1 MKTVEEQLT
10 EEKLRVDAITAPEE
24 LEVRLRNA
32 VNTATLK
39 RSKRIAPIWK
49 IAAVVLLVTVITGN
63 NYNAFAYYG
72 KKLLGF
78 DDVIHGTLQQLND
91 EGMGQLIDKK
101 TTLVDGTDLIING
114 IISDAN
120 QFVMYYTLTN
130 PNGLE
135 DYFSGS
141 TGTIFSP
148 AKISGFL
155 TNSNVGSGESLM
167 NENHTEIK
175 GTLSFDS
182 VSPFAKNLTLYY
194 WQSPIQNGQM
204 IEGTITFP
212 YNPNQAMQTQI
223 KKSLNKKVKVDKGTI
238 TFKSITATP
247 TMTMIEG
254 SMNVTNFDRGD
265 TSFEGIELIANGT
278 PIDLMG
284 SGTQSSLGRSTFDIR
299 YDTLPKE
306 LDSLELVIKEF
317 IGYQKLDEKLSLAS
331 IGNEPYILEGRKLWI
346 KDVSKTTRG
355 MEITIATDDDVMLNG
370 VSIATKD
377 EITSLNT
384 TINQKSVEQKDGKV
398 LKERTLLF
406 DTSIQPEELILEGMH
421 YTKAYNKVI
430 EIPVD

>member
-1 MKTVEEQLT
+1 MKTVEKELA
-10 EEKLRVDAITAPEE
+10 EEKLRMDAITAPEE
-24 LEVRLRNA
+24 LEMRLRKA
-32 VNTATLK
+32 LTTATPE

-49 IAAVVLLVTVITGN
+49 VAVVVLLVTVITGN

-91 EGMGQLIDKK
+91 EGMGQMIDKK
-101 TTLVDGTDLIING
+101 TTLQDGTDLIING
-114 IISDAN
+114 ILSDAN

-135 DYFSGS
+135 DHFSGS
-141 TGTIFSP
+141 TFSP
-148 AKISGFL
+148 SKISGFL
-155 TNSNVGSGESLM
+155 TDSNVGSGESLI
-167 NENHTEIK
+167 NENQTEIK
-175 GTLSFDS
+175 GLFSFDS
-182 VSPFAKNLTLYY
+182 VSPFAKNLTLHY
-194 WQSPIQNGQM
+194 WQSSIQNAQM
-204 IEGTITFP
+204 TEGTITFP
-212 YNPNQAMQTQI
+212 YNPNKAMQTQI

-254 SMNVTNFDRGD
+254 SMNVTNFDRGN
-265 TSFEGIELIANGT
+265 TSFEGIKLIANGS
-278 PIDLMG
+278 PIELMG
-284 SGTQSSLGRSTFDIR
+284 SGTQSSLGRRTFDIR

-306 LDSLELVIKEF
+306 LHSLELVFNEF
-317 IGYQKLDEKLSLAS
+317 IGYQKLEETLSLAS
-331 IGNEPYILEGRKLWI
+331 MGNEPYILEGKKLWV
-346 KDVSKTTRG
+346 KDVSKTSRG
-355 MEITIATDDDVMLNG
+355 MEITIATDEDVMLDG

-384 TINQKSVEQKDGKV
+384 TINQKNVEQQDGSV

-406 DTSIQPEELILEGMH
+406 DTIIQPEDLLIKGMH
-421 YTKAYNKVI
+421 YMKTYHKVI